1 MKFGGNCEVVNI
13 CENLGTSGNIWEHL
27 GTSRNI
33 LEHLGTLIRLD
44 RNTQSYMWIGWIG
57 SLKHLHTRAP
67 LCGANNILPLFV
79 CFAILPLFVII
90 NDIILASI
98 GNRNQF
104 DPAQGDNRQCQER
117 GVFRK
122 CSTIHHLDTPFNS
135 ATILQKTR
143 CMIII
148 HHCSST

>member
-1 MKFGGNCEVVNI
+1 MEIVKFGGNCEVVNI

-67 LCGANNILPLFV
+67 LCGAKNILPIKGYKIYITNYKDLD
-79 CFAILPLFVII
+79 AGRLSDSHILMSPL
-90 NDIILASI
+90 
-98 GNRNQF
+98 
-104 DPAQGDNRQCQER
+104 
-117 GVFRK
+117 
-122 CSTIHHLDTPFNS
+122 
-135 ATILQKTR
+135 
-143 CMIII
+143 
-148 HHCSST
+148 